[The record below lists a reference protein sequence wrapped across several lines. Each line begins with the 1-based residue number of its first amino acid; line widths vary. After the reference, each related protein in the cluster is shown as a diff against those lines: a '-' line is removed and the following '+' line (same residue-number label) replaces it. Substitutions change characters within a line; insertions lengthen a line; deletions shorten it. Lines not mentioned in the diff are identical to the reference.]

1 MVGSVIAKDLAK
13 NHEVI
18 VFDISDQNL
27 QLLKRETNISVQQA
41 NLKQYDKYAAMLAP
55 FDMVA
60 CAVPGFM
67 GFETLRTV
75 IEAGKNVVDI
85 SFSPENLLA
94 LDSLAKDKKV
104 TAIADCGVAPGI
116 SNLALGYADSQMQVT
131 KFRCVV
137 GGLPKDP
144 KPPFFYK
151 APFSP
156 IDVIEEYTRPAR
168 LMRNGHEI
176 TLPALSE
183 METVNFS
190 QTGPLDCFNTDGL
203 RSLLITMKHVPEMA
217 EKTLRYPGHIQLIE
231 QLMQAGFFSETPVDI
246 GSSQV
251 TPLAFTSKL
260 LIDQWKLNPAD
271 DEFTIMQID
280 AAGIKDGKEKT
291 MRWFLYDERDKDGI
305 SSMSRTTAYTCTAAI
320 NMLADG
326 LFTEKGIFPP
336 ELIGA
341 NEACYHYIFR
351 YLKQRNV
358 VYKYS
363 EDDN

>member
-231 QLMQAGFFSETPVDI
+231 QLMQAGFSAKRPWT
-246 GSSQV
+246 
-251 TPLAFTSKL
+251 LA
-260 LIDQWKLNPAD
+260 P
-271 DEFTIMQID
+271 
-280 AAGIKDGKEKT
+280 
-291 MRWFLYDERDKDGI
+291 RR
-305 SSMSRTTAYTCTAAI
+305 
-320 NMLADG
+320 
-326 LFTEKGIFPP
+326 
-336 ELIGA
+336 
-341 NEACYHYIFR
+341 
-351 YLKQRNV
+351 
-358 VYKYS
+358 
-363 EDDN
+363 